1 MAQGYSSVFIKDVSE
16 ADRTKI
22 GVQLGLACIKRDIPV
37 TDVSEFFEV
46 SRMTVYSWFRGKTN
60 APTKHR
66 EKMQKLVEKLR

>member
-16 ADRTKI
+16 ADKTKI

-37 TDVSEFFEV
+37 TDVSEFFSV

-60 APTKHR
+60 APEKHR
-66 EKMQKLVEKLR
+66 EKIQKLVEKLR

>member
-16 ADRTKI
+16 ADKTKI

-37 TDVSEFFEV
+37 TDVSEFFSV

-60 APTKHR
+60 VPEKHR
-66 EKMQKLVEKLR
+66 EKIQKLVEKLR

>member
-37 TDVSEFFEV
+37 TDVSEFFSV

-60 APTKHR
+60 APMKHR